1 MGLLERE
8 SFFSVS
14 FDLIVLDQAL
24 PYDLYINSSSHV
36 TREKFVRIYPS
47 GARLSQYDL
56 HEFKRKYHQLYVL
69 ETQRPLYLRTLVDC
83 ENSNDIERTSVIRDS
98 AIVYLDKVFTPD
110 KEFTTEV
117 LGEAIEGCRE
127 SVESMVDTLKD
138 YSIED
143 VSDLI
148 GNLSFHD
155 FYTYDHSIN
164 VSMYCISIFKAM
176 KPKAPREQQV
186 MAGLGGLLHDLGKIK
201 IPTQIINNPGKLSD
215 DDFEEIK
222 KHPDYG
228 IELLDETHN
237 VCDCP
242 GVNFDVIRRIIH
254 EHHENYN
261 GTGYPNKISSKNIHL
276 MARIC
281 AVADFFD
288 AITTKRSYHDVLSVD
303 EALKVMA
310 QASGR
315 KIDPKVFDIFVK
327 SIRENG
333 LTEKSTRELEDD
345 FDPCRPHN
353 VLPFSPVTHKKKLAT
368 DKDKNF
374 GKVSGDPDI
383 FGRKERQEKAQK
395 DKKKVG

>member
-1 MGLLERE
+1 MGLLAKE

-14 FDLIVLDQAL
+14 FDLVVIDQAL
-24 PYDLYINSSSHV
+24 SYDLYINSSSHV
-36 TREKFVRIYPS
+36 TREKFVRIFPS
-47 GARLSQYDL
+47 GARLSKEDL
-56 HEFKRKYHQLYVL
+56 QEFKRKYHQLYIL
-69 ETQRPLYLRTLVDC
+69 ESQRQLYLKSLVDC
-83 ENSNDIERTSVIRDS
+83 ETSTDIRKASIIRDS

-117 LGEAIEGCRE
+117 LGEAIEGCRD

-143 VSDLI
+143 VSELI

-176 KPKAPREQQV
+176 KPKASREEQV

-215 DDFEEIK
+215 EDFDQIK

-228 IELLDETHN
+228 VELLDQTHI
-237 VCDCP
+237 DCP

-261 GTGYPNKISSKNIHL
+261 GTGYPNKIAAKDIHL
-276 MARIC
+276 MARVC

-288 AITTKRSYHDVLSVD
+288 AITTKRSYHDVLTVD

-310 QASGR
+310 RASGR

-327 SIRENG
+327 SIRKSG
-333 LTEKSTRELEDD
+333 LTLKSTRELRDD
-345 FDPCRPHN
+345 FDPCQPHN
-353 VLPFSPVTHKKKLAT
+353 VLPFTPVDHKTKLST
-368 DKDKNF
+368 EKDKNF
-374 GKVSGDPDI
+374 GKVSGDPNI
-383 FGRKERQEKAQK
+383 FGRDQK
-395 DKKKVG
+395 NKKKKAS